1 MNAKFGVSLSLLNSV
16 NNLPYI
22 TNREMLNNT
31 LRALVYELF
40 LETFY

>member
-1 MNAKFGVSLSLLNSV
+1 MNDKFGVRLSLLNSV
-16 NNLPYI
+16 NNFPDI
-22 TNREMLNNT
+22 TNKEMLNNA